1 MARKTKNKPTPIIIA
16 IVGEGITEWHYFN
29 DLKQTEKYKFQVKPE
44 LPKHSDVEAIVKK
57 AIELREKGFDKI
69 FCLFDMDRILLDQ
82 TENAK
87 YLKFRQKLH
96 NKKPKNKGKIIFYN
110 TMPCI
115 EYWFLLHFTQY
126 SAKIYQNYTSLKPTL
141 LKFLQGYDKSDKY
154 FKRTKIYQTLKKDGN
169 LELAIENATKLLE
182 EIKNNDNELFP
193 YTEIHILLNE
203 LKKQNV

>member
-29 DLKQTEKYKFQVKPE
+29 DLQQTEKYAFQLKPE

-57 AIELREKGFDKI
+57 ALELRETGYDKI
-69 FCLFDMDRILLDQ
+69 FCLFDMDRMLSDQ

-87 YLKFRQKLH
+87 YEKYRQKLH
-96 NKKPKNKGKIIFYN
+96 NKKSKNKGSIIFYN

-115 EYWFLLHFTQY
+115 EYWFLLHFIQY
-126 SAKIYQNYTSLKPTL
+126 SARTYQNYESLKPVL
-141 LKFLQGYDKSDKY
+141 LKYLKGYDKSEDY
-154 FKRTKIYQTLKKDGN
+154 FKRFKIYQTLVKIGN
-169 LELAIENATKLLE
+169 LNLAIENATKLLIE
-182 EIKNNDNELFP
+182 MKDSDNKLFP